1 MFNVFAPILIA
12 QATPEIEP
20 PVAPEPPPPQF
31 IIQKQPVRSL
41 PGKLDK
47 IPVFNSNSPE
57 VVKNPGVLLSTFS
70 PEGKSNRDLHLNYT
84 FNGRFDIFTHHIS
97 RPPIDPVIAKRQ
109 MNLGIIAHN
118 PSDKPVTIEVIQ
130 SLSYT
135 SKDDA
140 PFRELPSYANNAN
153 GDVYSG
159 PGSRLATDILR
170 GISDPPTNI
179 TIAPGQTQVIFNRP
193 IPTGSAR
200 SGLMK
205 LRSNGGVQI
214 ASIALLDNIEIPPVV
229 PEILAP
235 FDIPRPPPAPI
246 LKSPQAADWL
256 TALNSAPIATPRDEA
271 PSPPGRYGALV
282 YGRVAGV
289 SLGTRWEASLADKPG
304 DTSLSIPDRDK
315 AFSYVLNS
323 VYGGT
328 LGTGQIQTALLS
340 VRYPDTAFEAHGN
353 YTTYYRLTMP
363 LANKTGADQAVVI
376 KMQTPLKDDLNA
388 DKLRFNVTPSNQ
400 VAFRGTVRIAYPQAD
415 SNEPT
420 VRQIHVVQ
428 HKGEQ
433 GKPLITINIP
443 AGSQKLV
450 EIDLVYPPDAT
461 PPQVFTLESTDPA
474 TAPAAPSERQ
484 LPLVPV
490 EIP

>member
-1 MFNVFAPILIA
+1 MFNVFAPVLIA
-12 QATPEIEP
+12 QATPEIQP
-20 PVAPEPPPPQF
+20 PAAPTPQYT
-31 IIQKQPVRSL
+31 IQQQPVRLL

-57 VVKNPGVLLSTFS
+57 VVKNPGILLSTLAA
-70 PEGKSNRDLHLNYT
+70 PGRNNGELHLNYT
-84 FNGRFDIFTHHIS
+84 FNGRFDIFTHHIA
-97 RPPIDPVIAKRQ
+97 RPPLDPVIAKRQ

-118 PSDKPVTIEVIQ
+118 PGSKPVKLAVLQ

-140 PFRELPSYANNAN
+140 PFQELPSYANNAN

-170 GISDPPTNI
+170 GVSEPTTSI

-200 SGLMK
+200 SSLMK
-205 LRSNGGVQI
+205 LHSNGGVQI
-214 ASIALLDNIEIPPVV
+214 ASIALLDNIEIPAVV

-235 FDIPRPPPAPI
+235 FDIPQPPPAPI
-246 LKSPQAADWL
+246 LQAPQEADWL
-256 TALNSAPIATPRDEA
+256 TALNSAPLATPRDEA
-271 PSPPGRYGALV
+271 PSQPGRRGALV

-289 SLGTRWEASLADKPG
+289 SVGTRWEASFADKPG
-304 DTSLSIPDRDK
+304 DTSLTIPDRGQ
-315 AFSYVLNS
+315 AFSYILNS
-323 VYGGT
+323 LHGGT
-328 LGTGQIQTALLS
+328 FGTGQIQTALLS
-340 VRYPDTAFEAHGN
+340 ARYPDTALAAHGN

-363 LANKTGADQAVVI
+363 LANKTAADQAVVI
-376 KMQTPLKDDLNA
+376 KLQTPLKDDLNV
-388 DKLRFNVTPSNQ
+388 DRLRFNSSLSNQ
-400 VAFRGTVRIAYPQAD
+400 VAFRGTIRIAYPQAD
-415 SNEPT
+415 SNEPA

-428 HKGEQ
+428 RQGEQ
-433 GKPLITINIP
+433 GKPLVTINIP
-443 AGSQKLV
+443 AGGQKLV

-474 TAPAAPSERQ
+474 TAPAVPSERQ

-490 EIP
+490 EIL

>member
-12 QATPEIEP
+12 QTTPEIKP
-20 PVAPEPPPPQF
+20 PVAPPQY

-41 PGKLDK
+41 PGRLDK

-57 VVKNPGVLLSTFS
+57 IVKNPGILLSTFS
-70 PEGKSNRDLHLNYT
+70 PQGKSNGNLHLNYT

-97 RPPIDPVIAKRQ
+97 RPPVDPVIAKRQ
-109 MNLGIIAHN
+109 MNLGIIAYN
-118 PSDKPVTIEVIQ
+118 PGKKPVKIEILQ

-140 PFRELPSYANNAN
+140 PFRELPSYADNTK

-170 GISDPPTNI
+170 GATEQPTSI
-179 TIAPGQTQVIFNRP
+179 TLAPGQTQVIFNRP
-193 IPTGSAR
+193 IPTSSAR
-200 SGLMK
+200 SSLMK

-214 ASIALLDNIEIPPVV
+214 ASIALLDNIETPPVI

-235 FDIPRPPPAPI
+235 FDIPRPPPAPF
-246 LKSPQAADWL
+246 LKSPQEADWL
-256 TALNSAPIATPRDEA
+256 TALNSAPLATPRDEA
-271 PSPPGRYGALV
+271 PSLPGRYGALV

-304 DTSLSIPDRDK
+304 DTSLTIPNRNQ
-315 AFSYVLNS
+315 AFSYILNS
-323 VYGGT
+323 VNGGT

-340 VRYPDTAFEAHGN
+340 ARYPDTALEAHGN

-363 LANKTGADQAVVI
+363 LTNKTGVDQAVVI

-388 DKLRFNVTPSNQ
+388 DKLRFNAQPSNQ
-400 VAFRGTVRIAYPQAD
+400 VAFRGTVRIAYPQANSD
-415 SNEPT
+415 EPA

-428 HKGEQ
+428 RKGEQ
-433 GKPLITINIP
+433 GKPLVTINIP
-443 AGSQKLV
+443 TGSQKLV

-461 PPQVFTLESTDPA
+461 PPQVFTLESIDPA

>member
-12 QATPEIEP
+12 QTTPEIEP
-20 PVAPEPPPPQF
+20 LITPEPPPPQY

-70 PEGKSNRDLHLNYT
+70 PQGKSNSNSHLNYT
-84 FNGRFDIFTHHIS
+84 FNGRFDIFTHHIA
-97 RPPIDPVIAKRQ
+97 RPPLDPVIAKRQ
-109 MNLGIIAHN
+109 MNLGIIAYN
-118 PSDKPVTIEVIQ
+118 PGEKPVRLEIIQ

-140 PFRELPSYANNAN
+140 TFQELPSYADNTN
-153 GDVYSG
+153 GNVYSG

-170 GISDPPTNI
+170 GVSDPPTSI

-200 SGLMK
+200 SSLMK

-214 ASIALLDNIEIPPVV
+214 ASIALLDNIEIPAVI

-246 LKSPQAADWL
+246 LKSPQEADWL
-256 TALNSAPIATPRDEA
+256 TALNSAPLATPRDEA
-271 PSPPGRYGALV
+271 PSLPGRYGALV

-304 DTSLSIPDRDK
+304 DTSLTIPDRGQ
-315 AFSYVLNS
+315 AFSYVLNGLH
-323 VYGGT
+323 GGT

-340 VRYPDTAFEAHGN
+340 VRYPDTAFAAHGN

-388 DKLRFNVTPSNQ
+388 DKLRFNVTSSNQ
-400 VAFRGTVRIAYPQAD
+400 VAFRGTVRVAYPQAD
-415 SNEPT
+415 SNEPA

-428 HKGEQ
+428 RKGEQ
-433 GKPLITINIP
+433 GKPLVTINIP

-450 EIDLVYPPDAT
+450 EVDLVYPPDAT

-474 TAPAAPSERQ
+474 TAPEAPSERR

-490 EIP
+490 EIS

>member
-20 PVAPEPPPPQF
+20 LHTPEPPPPQY

-41 PGKLDK
+41 PGRLDK
-47 IPVFNSNSPE
+47 VPVFNSNSPE

-70 PEGKSNRDLHLNYT
+70 PQDKNNRDSHLNYT
-84 FNGRFDIFTHHIS
+84 FNGRFDIFTHHIA
-97 RPPIDPVIAKRQ
+97 RPPLDPVIAKRQ
-109 MNLGIIAHN
+109 MNLGIIAYN
-118 PSDKPVTIEVIQ
+118 PGTKPVKLEVLQ

-135 SKDDA
+135 SKDEA
-140 PFRELPSYANNAN
+140 PFRELPSYADNTN

-170 GISDPPTNI
+170 GVSDPVSSFTL
-179 TIAPGQTQVIFNRP
+179 APGQTQVIFSRP

-235 FDIPRPPPAPI
+235 FDIPRPPPVPV
-246 LKSPQAADWL
+246 LKTLQESDWL
-256 TALNSAPIATPRDEA
+256 TALNNAPLASPRDEA
-271 PSPPGRYGALV
+271 PTTPSYYGALV

-289 SLGTRWEASLADKPG
+289 SLGTRWEASLTDKPG
-304 DTSLSIPDRDK
+304 DTSLTIPDRDK
-315 AFSYVLNS
+315 AFSYVLNGLN
-323 VYGGT
+323 GGT

-340 VRYPDTAFEAHGN
+340 VRYPDTALAAHGN

-363 LANKTGADQAVVI
+363 LANKTGADQTVVI
-376 KMQTPLKDDLNA
+376 KLQTPLKDDLNA
-388 DKLRFNVTPSNQ
+388 DKLRFNATPSNQ

-415 SNEPT
+415 RDEPT

-428 HKGEQ
+428 RKGEQ
-433 GKPLITINIP
+433 GKPLVIINIP

-461 PPQVFTLESTDPA
+461 PPQVFTLESIDPA
-474 TAPAAPSERQ
+474 TIPVVPSERQ

-490 EIP
+490 DFP

>member
-1 MFNVFAPILIA
+1 MFNVFVPLLIA

-20 PVAPEPPPPQF
+20 PIAPEPPPSQY

-57 VVKNPGVLLSTFS
+57 VVRNPGILLSTFS
-70 PEGKSNRDLHLNYT
+70 PEGKSNRNLHLNYT
-84 FNGRFDIFTHHIS
+84 FNGRFDIFTHHIA
-97 RPPIDPVIAKRQ
+97 RPPVDPVIAKRQ
-109 MNLGIIAHN
+109 MNLGVIAYN
-118 PSDKPVTIEVIQ
+118 PGNKPVKLEVLQ

-135 SKDDA
+135 SKEDA
-140 PFRELPSYANNAN
+140 PFQELPSYADNAH

-170 GISDPPTNI
+170 GVSDPSTSI
-179 TIAPGQTQVIFNRP
+179 TISPGQTQVIFNRP

-200 SGLMK
+200 SSLMK

-214 ASIALLDNIEIPPVV
+214 ASIALLDNIETPPVV

-246 LKSPQAADWL
+246 LKPPEEADWL
-256 TALNSAPIATPRDEA
+256 TALNSAPLATPRDEA
-271 PSPPGRYGALV
+271 PSPPGRYGALI

-289 SLGTRWEASLADKPG
+289 SLGTRWEALITDKPG
-304 DTSLSIPDRDK
+304 DTSLTIPDRGQ
-315 AFSYVLNS
+315 AFSYILNG

-340 VRYPDTAFEAHGN
+340 ARYPDTAFEAHGN

-363 LANKTGADQAVVI
+363 LRNKTGADQTVVI
-376 KMQTPLKDDLNA
+376 KMQTPIKDDINA
-388 DKLRFNVTPSNQ
+388 DKLRFNVMPSTQ
-400 VAFRGTVRIAYPQAD
+400 VAFRGTVRIAYPEAD
-415 SNEPT
+415 AAEPA
-420 VRQIHVVQ
+420 VRQVHVVQ
-428 HKGEQ
+428 RKGEQ
-433 GKPLITINIP
+433 GKPLVTINIP
-443 AGSQKLV
+443 ADSQKLV

-474 TAPAAPSERQ
+474 TAPVAPSERQ
-484 LPLVPV
+484 LPITPV
-490 EIP
+490 KTP